1 MSEQTVDTSE
11 RPIRST
17 SGLGVMLR
25 NAREKSGLS
34 IADVSQAIRIQGVY
48 LAAIEDERF
57 GDLPAPTY
65 AFGFVR
71 AYANYLNLDADEAV
85 RRMKLDNADA
95 EASQM
100 LNFPLP
106 SDIERGPSR
115 RMKLGAIA
123 VALMVYG
130 IWYLSVQTDVPSGQI
145 SDASQPAIEA
155 PAPAIVESTEVPAE
169 VPAQVPESPVPV
181 SPAPVIPDIA
191 ALTPEA
197 VPAATLAP
205 SPAINPGTAPV
216 ATPPVDTPDAPEVAA
231 ESETAP
237 DEPTPIAPELPD
249 IAALTPQASPVTA
262 PSPVAEPAPL
272 PQTANT
278 EAPAASG
285 APAIRLKAISDAWI
299 EVKRADGEV
308 IATRVLPAGQEYV
321 PPSEPGLRLTTGDAG
336 ALEIYVNG
344 AIIPPLGRRGDIKR
358 AVLLDPASLTA
369 GPGAN

>member
-1 MSEQTVDTSE
+1 MSEQTVDTSG
-11 RPIRST
+11 RPIRSV
-17 SGLGVMLR
+17 SGLGAMLR

-34 IADVSQAIRIQGVY
+34 IADVSEVIRIQGVF

-85 RRMKLDNADA
+85 RRMKLDTADA

-106 SDIERGPSR
+106 SDMERGPSR
-115 RMKLGAIA
+115 RMALGAI
-123 VALMVYG
+123 VIALAVYG
-130 IWYLSVQTDVPSGQI
+130 VWYMSVQEDAPSGQI
-145 SDASQPAIEA
+145 SDASQPAIET
-155 PAPAIVESTEVPAE
+155 PAPAIVEPAE
-169 VPAQVPESPVPV
+169 VPENPAPV

-197 VPAATLAP
+197 PPAPT
-205 SPAINPGTAPV
+205 PAINPGTAPV
-216 ATPPVDTPDAPEVAA
+216 AAPPVDAPGAPEVAA

-237 DEPTPIAPELPD
+237 DEPTPIAPDLPD
-249 IAALTPQASPVTA
+249 IAALAPPVTA
-262 PSPVAEPAPL
+262 PSPSPGAEPAPL

-308 IATRVLPAGQEYV
+308 IATQVLPAGQEYV

>member
-1 MSEQTVDTSE
+1 
-11 RPIRST
+11 
-17 SGLGVMLR
+17 MLR

-34 IADVSQAIRIQGVY
+34 IADVSQVIRIQGVH

-106 SDIERGPSR
+106 TDIERGPSR
-115 RMKLGAIA
+115 RMALGAI
-123 VALMVYG
+123 VIALVVYG
-130 IWYLSVQTDVPSGQI
+130 IWYMSVQTDAPSEQA
-145 SDASQPAIEA
+145 SDAPQPAIEQQA
-155 PAPAIVESTEVPAE
+155 SEIAQPETPAVETPAPAIVEPVEPPAE
-169 VPAQVPESPVPV
+169 VPAPV
-181 SPAPVIPDIA
+181 SLAPIIPDIA

-197 VPAATLAP
+197 VPSP
-205 SPAINPGTAPV
+205 SPATDPIPAPV
-216 ATPPVDTPDAPEVAA
+216 IAPPVDAPSAPEVAA
-231 ESETAP
+231 ESEMVP
-237 DEPTPIAPELPD
+237 DEPTPIAPDLPD
-249 IAALTPQASPVTA
+249 IAALTPPAAPVPA
-262 PSPVAEPAPL
+262 LSPVAEPAPL

-278 EAPAASG
+278 ETPADAASG
-285 APAIRLKAISDAWI
+285 APAVRLKAINDAWI

-321 PPSEPGLRLTTGDAG
+321 PPNEPGLRLTTGDAG

-344 AIIPPLGRRGDIKR
+344 AIIPSLGRRGDIKR
-358 AVLLDPASLTA
+358 AVLLDPASLTS

>member
-1 MSEQTVDTSE
+1 
-11 RPIRST
+11 
-17 SGLGVMLR
+17 MLR

-34 IADVSQAIRIQGVY
+34 IADVSQVIRIQGVH

-95 EASQM
+95 DASNM

-106 SDIERGPSR
+106 TDIERGPSR
-115 RMKLGAIA
+115 RMALGAIA
-123 VALMVYG
+123 IALVVYAV
-130 IWYLSVQTDVPSGQI
+130 WYMSVQTDAPSEQI
-145 SDASQPAIEA
+145 SDAPQPAIEQQA
-155 PAPAIVESTEVPAE
+155 GEIAQPETPAVETPAPAMVEPAETLAGVPSVPEVPA
-169 VPAQVPESPVPV
+169 PV

-197 VPAATLAP
+197 VPSLTPTPAPAPAAD
-205 SPAINPGTAPV
+205 PGPAPV
-216 ATPPVDTPDAPEVAA
+216 VTPPAVTASAPEAAA
-231 ESETAP
+231 ESEMVP
-237 DEPTPIAPELPD
+237 DEPTPIAPDLPD
-249 IAALTPQASPVTA
+249 IAALTPPASPLPA
-262 PSPVAEPAPL
+262 PSSVPVPAPL
-272 PQTANT
+272 PLAEPASPQQSATT
-278 EAPAASG
+278 EAPS
-285 APAIRLKAISDAWI
+285 IRLKAISDAWI

-321 PPSEPGLRLTTGDAG
+321 PPNEPGLRLTTGDAG

-344 AIIPPLGRRGDIKR
+344 AVIPPLGRRGDIKR